1 MEALAAKEKVVGLK
15 QVRRAVASGKVRKVY
30 LACDADPR
38 LTEPV
43 EALCQAAGIAVVTD
57 YTMAQ
62 LGRACSIAVGTAA
75 AAALEEER
83 FQQFCSLR
91 NKIPLFRGKYR
102 ELFPQF

>member
-57 YTMAQ
+57 YTM
-62 LGRACSIAVGTAA
+62 GRACSIAVGTAA
-75 AAALEEER
+75 AAALEE
-83 FQQFCSLR
+83 
-91 NKIPLFRGKYR
+91 
-102 ELFPQF
+102 

>member
-62 LGRACSIAVGTAA
+62 LGRACSIAVGPAA
-75 AAALEEER
+75 AAALEE
-83 FQQFCSLR
+83 
-91 NKIPLFRGKYR
+91 
-102 ELFPQF
+102 

>member
-30 LACDADPR
+30 PR

-75 AAALEEER
+75 AAALEE
-83 FQQFCSLR
+83 
-91 NKIPLFRGKYR
+91 
-102 ELFPQF
+102 